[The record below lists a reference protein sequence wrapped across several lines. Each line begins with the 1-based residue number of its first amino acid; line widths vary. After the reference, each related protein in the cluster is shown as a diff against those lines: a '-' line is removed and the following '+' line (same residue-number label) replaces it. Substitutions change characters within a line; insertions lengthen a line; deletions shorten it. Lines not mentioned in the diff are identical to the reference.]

1 MKQMQIV
8 KSLALAAVMALSSV
22 SAQGAV
28 LGVFTYTY
36 GTGQRNPEGT
46 DTLASG
52 YVRVADNSAVRFRD
66 VFDFSSVGTAV
77 IDSLQIMLSF
87 TGAGT
92 WPAEYWT
99 LRVAGSN
106 AATSADDYFS
116 GGLLGVL
123 GVQSFTLDA
132 STDMGSVN
140 AFLTSVTNRTL
151 DFGFSEFTNGTDNFR
166 LSSAVLTVNGTVA
179 AAAMV
184 PSTVPLPAPGLMLL
198 SALGALALWRRR
210 RCPVAIG

>member
-1 MKQMQIV
+1 MKQRQIV

-36 GTGQRNPEGT
+36 GTGQRSPEGT

-92 WPAEYWT
+92 WPSEYWT

-116 GGLLGVL
+116 GGLLGLL